1 VVGEQ
6 PIVAARDDGPECP
19 EGRRTEEI
27 AERPELNTKNA
38 KSRIDALQN
47 PVAQGKSP
55 RRRGVVRLYGRSGQ
69 KAHRDGR
76 WRRCLACRGFEDALA
91 AGSQRGSRAQ

>member
-1 VVGEQ
+1 MRLCAVVGEQ

-38 KSRIDALQN
+38 KSRIDAL
-47 PVAQGKSP
+47 
-55 RRRGVVRLYGRSGQ
+55 
-69 KAHRDGR
+69 
-76 WRRCLACRGFEDALA
+76 
-91 AGSQRGSRAQ
+91 